1 MKHDSEFMSGQRL
14 NIKGQLWSNQS
25 VISVSGSPDVIS
37 TSIPARQEV
46 GREGKRCAVRSYPG
60 Y

>member
-1 MKHDSEFMSGQRL
+1 ME
-14 NIKGQLWSNQS
+14 QS
-25 VISVSGSPDVIS
+25 ICNPCQWRPDVIS

>member
-1 MKHDSEFMSGQRL
+1 MSGQRL